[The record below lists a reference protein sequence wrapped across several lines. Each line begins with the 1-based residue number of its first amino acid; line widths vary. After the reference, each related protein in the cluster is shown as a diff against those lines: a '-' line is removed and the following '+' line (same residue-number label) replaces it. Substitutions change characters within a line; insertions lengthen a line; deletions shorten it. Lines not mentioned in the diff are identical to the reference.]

1 MEVALITLPN
11 LAVIIEKAVSMLF
24 LRVVKTEELGHF
36 FRNSDKS
43 VSLEKME
50 KLFITNS
57 TLVRNNRSS
66 PRYDYEKTK
75 HLRNAL
81 NYHKR
86 RKKIVF

>member
-1 MEVALITLPN
+1 MGVQVPPFLPIKN
-11 LAVIIEKAVSMLF
+11 YCFDLF
-24 LRVVKTEELGHF
+24 YSEQDIAIL
-36 FRNSDKS
+36 
-43 VSLEKME
+43 LEKME
-50 KLFITNS
+50 KLFITNT

>member
-1 MEVALITLPN
+1 MKEVYYCFD
-11 LAVIIEKAVSMLF
+11 LF
-24 LRVVKTEELGHF
+24 YSEQDIAIL
-36 FRNSDKS
+36 
-43 VSLEKME
+43 LEKME
-50 KLFITNS
+50 KLFITNT